1 MRGVMMRG
9 AGIRVAFILMLGVAG
24 AAAQA
29 PIETRGAWS
38 LVAHSQDFALR
49 TQALD
54 GPDNTLSLLCR
65 KEQRQFAYEIKSP
78 SLRVR
83 PSGEDIRISFKADDD
98 DQVWFNISTGPDGTV
113 PISHQTAF
121 WIIHNALT
129 REAAKEVAFTAGDHA
144 FRFSLDGLAGLTEI
158 LAQQCGFEA
167 SRPEPPARRQDPP
180 TGPLNR

>member
-98 DQVWFNISTGPDGTV
+98 DQVWFNISTGSDGTV
-113 PISHQTAF
+113 PISHQTASGSF
-121 WIIHNALT
+121 ITRSRARPRKRSHLRLATMPFGSAWTAL
-129 REAAKEVAFTAGDHA
+129 RA
-144 FRFSLDGLAGLTEI
+144 
-158 LAQQCGFEA
+158 
-167 SRPEPPARRQDPP
+167 
-180 TGPLNR
+180 